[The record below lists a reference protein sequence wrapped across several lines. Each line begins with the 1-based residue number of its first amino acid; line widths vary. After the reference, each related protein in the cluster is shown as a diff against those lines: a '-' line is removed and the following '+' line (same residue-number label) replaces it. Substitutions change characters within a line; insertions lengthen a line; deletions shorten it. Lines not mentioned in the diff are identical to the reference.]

1 MARVIIAFHHDHTQV
16 GKTVTVDDDQAVTM
30 VAEGRARFADDSD
43 EAVQINAVRKPA
55 PKAIGEK

>member
-16 GKTVTVDDDQAVTM
+16 GKTVTVDDDQAVTL
-30 VAEGRARFADDSD
+30 VAEGRARYADD
-43 EAVQINAVRKPA
+43 EAVQISAVRKPA